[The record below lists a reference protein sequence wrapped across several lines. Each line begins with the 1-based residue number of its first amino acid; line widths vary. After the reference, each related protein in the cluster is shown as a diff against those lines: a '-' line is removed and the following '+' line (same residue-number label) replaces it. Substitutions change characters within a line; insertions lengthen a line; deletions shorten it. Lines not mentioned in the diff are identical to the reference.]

1 MRSWL
6 VLLVLALA
14 AAPVA
19 AGCGTDAQGVQ
30 TCKDIEEARCRAA
43 VNCPSTVQLTQPY
56 TTNGSDVDACIRYYD
71 VACLHGLAVS
81 DVSGA
86 KVSACVKAI
95 STPGACA
102 VVANPE
108 LAPDCSWLIPPNT
121 PAPEAGEAGDAS
133 DASDAGDAGD
143 GNDLGDQ
150 VVQFPDN

>member
-30 TCKDIEEARCRAA
+30 TCKDIEEARCNAA
-43 VNCPSTVQLTQPY
+43 ASCPSVQITPPY
-56 TTNGSDVDACIRYYD
+56 TTNGSDVAACIRYYD
-71 VACLHGLAVS
+71 VACLHGLAVTDPGS
-81 DVSGA
+81 STA
-86 KVSACVKAI
+86 KVSNCIKAI
-95 STPGACA
+95 SVKGACA

-108 LAPDCSWLIPPNT
+108 LSPDCAWLIPPNT
-121 PAPEAGEAGDAS
+121 PAPEAGEAG

-150 VVQFPDN
+150 VVQFPDL

>member
-30 TCKDIEEARCRAA
+30 TCKDIEEARCNAA
-43 VNCPSTVQLTQPY
+43 ASCPSVQITPPY
-56 TTNGSDVDACIRYYD
+56 SNNGSDVAACIRYYD

-81 DVSGA
+81 DPGSSTHYVTD
-86 KVSACVKAI
+86 CIKAI
-95 STPGACA
+95 SAKGACA

-108 LAPDCSWLIPPNT
+108 LSPLCSWLIPPNT
-121 PAPEAGEAGDAS
+121 PVPEGGEAGDGA
-133 DASDAGDAGD
+133 DAGD
-143 GNDLGDQ
+143 GNDLGD
-150 VVQFPDN
+150 VVQFGDF